1 MRPFPINPHRTP
13 YSVKNAPI
21 SSLVKL
27 THANQ
32 AASSRSIFTGAGA
45 KAAAIGFALAL
56 TGVSHAATLTFQTP
70 VTGIADT
77 SVLDTPLSLTNAT
90 LVQAYNFGSGTG
102 SGAQTVV
109 TAQQTINFLAGT
121 TSTAAPSGTN
131 TTLFQVG
138 VQGGILL
145 SPTTTGNAQFD
156 NVLESDGWHNTAT
169 DATPIVLQ
177 IGGLTI
183 GQSYEVTI
191 LSADGRAGSADRT
204 QQYWD
209 TFSGGTFSGNSSASF
224 SENTNTAVVA
234 TFTADATTQSI
245 YVKATDNVGNADTT
259 VSGFTLYSYT
269 AVPEPATMALVSI
282 GLGGVLF
289 GFRRHG
295 RKAGI

>member
-1 MRPFPINPHRTP
+1 M
-13 YSVKNAPI
+13 KNAPI

-32 AASSRSIFTGAGA
+32 AASSRSIFRAAGA
-45 KAAAIGFALAL
+45 KAAAVGFAMVL

-70 VTGIADT
+70 VTSIGDT
-77 SVLDTPLSLTNAT
+77 TVLDTPLSLTNAT
-90 LVQAYNFGSGTG
+90 LVQAFNFGSGVG

-121 TSTAAPSGTN
+121 TSTQAPSGTN

-138 VQGGILL
+138 VQGGIPL
-145 SPTTTGNAQFD
+145 SPISTGNTQFD
-156 NVLESDGWHNTAT
+156 SVLESDGWHNTNT

-183 GQSYEVTI
+183 GQSYVVSI
-191 LSADGRAGSADRT
+191 FSADARTSDRT

-224 SENTNTAVVA
+224 SEHDSTAVLA
-234 TFTADATTQSI
+234 TFTAGATTQSI
-245 YVKATDNVGNADTT
+245 YVHATDTVGNADTT

-289 GFRRHG
+289 GFRRG
-295 RKAGI
+295 RKLAA